1 MNIREYFSS
10 ILNLRNYNHLKC
22 VIGSDEGSEEIIVVS
37 RKMTE
42 SSEND
47 AEIQKVINLFQENI
61 KVNVNIDFDNFHVEI
76 DYDPTRLGYYIGV
89 ENKKNKKY
97 RYIITDL
104 AKDGKVF
111 VKMRLNERISMLR
124 LIPENQVMK
133 QFNKIWHV

>member
-1 MNIREYFSS
+1 M
-10 ILNLRNYNHLKC
+10 
-22 VIGSDEGSEEIIVVS
+22 IGSDEGSEEIIVVS

-47 AEIQKVINLFQENI
+47 AEIQKVIDLFQENI
-61 KVNVNIDFDNFHVEI
+61 KVNINIDFDNFHVEI
-76 DYDPTRLGYYIGV
+76 DYDPTRLGYYIGA
-89 ENKKNKKY
+89 ENKKSKKY
-97 RYIITDL
+97 RYIAADL
-104 AKDGKVF
+104 AKDSKVF